1 MQSDQAGTLSAIA
14 GDLKPRGFHD
24 LGPVKKAS
32 VWSQCVQANVS
43 LQCGLKHY
51 CSSSAEIRLHI
62 KWMLP
67 LFSRAANAHV
77 HISKRVV
84 QRREEARSASE

>member
-14 GDLKPRGFHD
+14 GDLKPRGFYD
-24 LGPVKKAS
+24 LGPVKKTN

-51 CSSSAEIRLHI
+51 CSSSAEIRLH
-62 KWMLP
+62 MLP

-84 QRREEARSASE
+84 RRREEARSASE